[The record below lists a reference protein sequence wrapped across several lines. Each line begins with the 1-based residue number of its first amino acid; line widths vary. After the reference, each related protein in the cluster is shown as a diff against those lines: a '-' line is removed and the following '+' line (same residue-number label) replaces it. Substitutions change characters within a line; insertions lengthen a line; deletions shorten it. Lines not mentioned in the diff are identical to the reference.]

1 MAFIIDGRHRDG
13 IEKEEGNREDL
24 GVLVLKVVSED
35 SEAVDDRDEKD

>member
-35 SEAVDDRDEKD
+35 SEAVDERDEKD

>member
-1 MAFIIDGRHRDG
+1 MAFIIDGRHHDG

-35 SEAVDDRDEKD
+35 SEAVEDRDEKD